1 MESNQDLFKQAILD
15 AKAVRETAMA
25 AARTTLAEHFEPKI
39 KEMMRQQL
47 SEDMEEESMMDEYG
61 DEHPVATKDALKK
74 EEGADMEESYLD
86 EILAELNALSE
97 DMEEDADMEESIEEG
112 HVKADGY
119 DGKAKKGET
128 GYDEKAKVSHGD
140 HKLHEADETEE
151 EDHEAE
157 EAGEDL
163 TKGMEAGEEKV
174 VDITVDDLVDLMR
187 SVFAQI
193 QGGEMPGGAL
203 DAGTEMSDDMGAGE
217 EEGEKEITLEEILAE
232 LEEDDMMEEAALVP
246 GSIPTSAED
255 VHKVEEGLGDF
266 AKKVGGAIKKGAEKV
281 NYALGGSPKDCIERA
296 NTADPESA
304 KRSGKAA
311 AWFAELN
318 KCRREK
324 GMSPLVTSN
333 PQGFQSYSEAKELE
347 EAIKTIKALKAE
359 LNEVNLFNAK
369 MLYVNKIFKAKNLNE
384 SQKTRVI
391 NAFDRV
397 TTVKEVEN
405 TYKTLMES
413 IGESKKSSLKESV
426 GFASKPIGNA
436 PARPIV
442 EADAFVN
449 RWQQLAGIK

>member
-1 MESNQDLFKQAILD
+1 MENNQDLFKQAILD

-47 SEDMEEESMMDEYG
+47 SEDMEEDADMEEYA
-61 DEHPVATKDALKK
+61 ETQPKDK
-74 EEGADMEESYLD
+74 EEAHKMAESDMEESYLD

-97 DMEEDADMEESIEEG
+97 DMEEEGMEDEGMEDESIEEG

-140 HKLHEADETEE
+140 HKLHEADEEE
-151 EDHEAE
+151 EEEVVVDEPTGDEAP
-157 EAGEDL
+157 
-163 TKGMEAGEEKV
+163 GEEKV

-203 DAGTEMSDDMGAGE
+203 DAGTKMSDDMSAGE
-217 EEGEKEITLEEILAE
+217 EEKEITLEEILAE
-232 LEEDDMMEEAALVP
+232 LEEEDMMEEAALVP
-246 GSIPTSAED
+246 GTIKTSAED
-255 VHKVEEGLGDF
+255 VHKVEEGLGDL
-266 AKKVGGAIKKGAEKV
+266 AKKVGGAIKKGAEKLDV
-281 NYALGGSPKDCIERA
+281 ALGGSPKDCIERGSKA
-296 NTADPESA
+296 GSRGSA
-304 KRSGKAA
+304 QF
-311 AWFAELN
+311 FAELN
-318 KCRREK
+318 KCRKEK
-324 GMSPLVTSN
+324 GLTPLTSHT
-333 PQGFQSYSEAKELE
+333 PGTAFGVKESEELK
-347 EAIKTIKALKAE
+347 EAIETIKALKAE

-397 TTVKEVEN
+397 TSVKEVEN